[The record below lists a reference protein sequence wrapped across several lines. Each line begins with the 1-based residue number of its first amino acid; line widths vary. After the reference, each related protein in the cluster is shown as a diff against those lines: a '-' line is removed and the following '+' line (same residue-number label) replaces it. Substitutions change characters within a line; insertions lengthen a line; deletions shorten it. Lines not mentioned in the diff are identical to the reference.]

1 MNKQPIVYGFALKRS
16 IKNTKITFAVL
27 LLFILQGIVGNV
39 YAQEKKISISVKN
52 EKLET
57 VLRMVEKQT
66 NYLFFY
72 DSDEIN
78 KQQRITLAPTTGRS
92 ASSFT
97 IPVIFF
103 SEPLA
108 RPSLFAEE
116 TLGFLAK
123 MI

>member
-66 NYLFFY
+66 NYLFFSLIPQHF
-72 DSDEIN
+72 DL
-78 KQQRITLAPTTGRS
+78 TLFI
-92 ASSFT
+92 SS
-97 IPVIFF
+97 
-103 SEPLA
+103 
-108 RPSLFAEE
+108 
-116 TLGFLAK
+116 
-123 MI
+123 

>member
-66 NYLFFY
+66 NY
-72 DSDEIN
+72 
-78 KQQRITLAPTTGRS
+78 
-92 ASSFT
+92 
-97 IPVIFF
+97 F
-103 SEPLA
+103 S
-108 RPSLFAEE
+108 
-116 TLGFLAK
+116 
-123 MI
+123 MIRTKSTSNNESQLIKRTVP

>member
-1 MNKQPIVYGFALKRS
+1 MNKQPIVYGFALKIS

-66 NYLFFY
+66 NYLF
-72 DSDEIN
+72 S
-78 KQQRITLAPTTGRS
+78 
-92 ASSFT
+92 
-97 IPVIFF
+97 
-103 SEPLA
+103 
-108 RPSLFAEE
+108 
-116 TLGFLAK
+116 
-123 MI
+123 MIRTKSTSNNESQLIKRTVL

>member
-57 VLRMVEKQT
+57 VLRIGRKADQ
-66 NYLFFY
+66 LF
-72 DSDEIN
+72 
-78 KQQRITLAPTTGRS
+78 
-92 ASSFT
+92 
-97 IPVIFF
+97 V
-103 SEPLA
+103 
-108 RPSLFAEE
+108 
-116 TLGFLAK
+116 FL
-123 MI
+123 